1 MNEYKLADFE
11 AKFADIIWEREPI
24 SSPELVKICE
34 KELNWKKPTT
44 YTVLRKLCKKGIF
57 QNENGT
63 VTSKIKKDEFNA
75 MQSEQFIDE
84 AFDGSLPSFLAAFSK
99 RKSLSKKD
107 IEEIVKMINSY
118 KEE

>member
-1 MNEYKLADFE
+1 
-11 AKFADIIWEREPI
+11 
-24 SSPELVKICE
+24 
-34 KELNWKKPTT
+34 
-44 YTVLRKLCKKGIF
+44 
-57 QNENGT
+57 
-63 VTSKIKKDEFNA
+63 

>member
-1 MNEYKLADFE
+1 MSDLKLGAVE
-11 AKFADIIWEREPI
+11 SRFAEIIWQNEPI
-24 SSPELVKICE
+24 ASGKLVKLCE

-63 VTSKIKKDEFNA
+63 VTSKIKKDGFNA